1 LSGNQYIYGVNLDT
15 KFGEGAADEMV
26 RLSREIKKFTPD
38 ELKKLIELC
47 EDDVNGLRKK
57 LNIWD

>member
-1 LSGNQYIYGVNLDT
+1 LSGNQYIYGVNLDI
-15 KFGEGAADEMV
+15 KFGEGTADEMV